1 MSEPSHFRLCTT
13 CKTPIPFSAKYY
25 ACSVSTCNRRAT
37 AMYFCSVPC
46 WDAHVPEARHRD
58 AWAEVETAPS
68 REEWLRERAKSAES
82 ASSPER
88 TPSPRSAE
96 APRGGEPVR
105 RIVSGHQP
113 SAPRAGLAQGSA
125 GDEDADD
132 AALPRD
138 VLVVVS
144 KLKAYVR
151 ARSSMNTS
159 DGVVE
164 VLSDHLRTLCKAA
177 IRSAAANSRKTV
189 LARDFE
195 AVLQGRA
202 AADE

>member
-58 AWAEVETAPS
+58 AWAEVETAPT
-68 REEWLRERAKSAES
+68 REEWLRERAKGAES
-82 ASSPER
+82 AQPASAAGG
-88 TPSPRSAE
+88 RSAE
-96 APRGGEPVR
+96 AHRGGEPVR
-105 RIVSGHQP
+105 RIVSGNQP
-113 SAPRAGLAQGSA
+113 TTPRPAP
-125 GDEDADD
+125 DDDAED

-151 ARSSMNTS
+151 ARSTMNTS
-159 DGVVE
+159 DGVVD
-164 VLSDHLRTLCKAA
+164 VLSDHLRALCKAA
-177 IRSAAANSRKTV
+177 IRSAATNSRKTV

-195 AVLQGRA
+195 AVLQGRS

>member
-1 MSEPSHFRLCTT
+1 
-13 CKTPIPFSAKYY
+13 
-25 ACSVSTCNRRAT
+25 
-37 AMYFCSVPC
+37 MYFCSVPC

-58 AWAEVETAPS
+58 AWAEVETAPTREAWLAS
-68 REEWLRERAKSAES
+68 RKTESAKSVSEGDDGPGERRAES
-82 ASSPER
+82 A
-88 TPSPRSAE
+88 
-96 APRGGEPVR
+96 R
-105 RIVSGHQP
+105 RIVSGNAP
-113 SAPRAGLAQGSA
+113 SAPASTKSS
-125 GDEDADD
+125 EDDD
-132 AALPRD
+132 AHLPRD

-159 DGVVE
+159 DGVVD

-195 AVLQGRA
+195 AILAGRP

>member
-1 MSEPSHFRLCTT
+1 GHQPR
-13 CKTPIPFSAKYY
+13 
-25 ACSVSTCNRRAT
+25 
-37 AMYFCSVPC
+37 
-46 WDAHVPEARHRD
+46 
-58 AWAEVETAPS
+58 PS
-68 REEWLRERAKSAES
+68 RGGLARGS
-82 ASSPER
+82 
-88 TPSPRSAE
+88 
-96 APRGGEPVR
+96 RGGED
-105 RIVSGHQP
+105 
-113 SAPRAGLAQGSA
+113 AGG
-125 GDEDADD
+125 
-132 AALPRD
+132 AALPRN

-144 KLKAYVR
+144 KLVSYVR